1 MTGNALA
8 AEREAGGGEEAVILR
23 KMVVDRAAEQGL
35 IARRGDL
42 RIIGQT
48 RSIFI
53 NGILHAETARL
64 GGHQFAESIFVAAQR
79 AKHILQGSRPYG
91 NSRFTKETTIALDE
105 VLRGEAKYLVGKE
118 ARDAMKEAKRGKEG
132 ETERMA
138 MMTGEDAREIKKE
151 LSVYVDD
158 SPKPAEADAEE

>member
-1 MTGNALA
+1 MIDMLSLLPQYSPDQFDS
-8 AEREAGGGEEAVILR
+8 RHRLVI
-23 KMVVDRAAEQGL
+23 
-35 IARRGDL
+35 
-42 RIIGQT
+42 
-48 RSIFI
+48 
-53 NGILHAETARL
+53 
-64 GGHQFAESIFVAAQR
+64 VAAQR
-79 AKHILQGSRPYG
+79 AKHILQGSRLFG
-91 NSRFTKETTIALDE
+91 ASRFTKETTMALDE

-158 SPKPAEADAEE
+158 SPNPIKADAEE

>member
-1 MTGNALA
+1 M
-8 AEREAGGGEEAVILR
+8 I
-23 KMVVDRAAEQGL
+23 
-35 IARRGDL
+35 
-42 RIIGQT
+42 
-48 RSIFI
+48 
-53 NGILHAETARL
+53 
-64 GGHQFAESIFVAAQR
+64 VAAQR

-138 MMTGEDAREIKKE
+138 MMTGGRRPRDQEGTQRLCGRQPQAG
-151 LSVYVDD
+151 
-158 SPKPAEADAEE
+158 